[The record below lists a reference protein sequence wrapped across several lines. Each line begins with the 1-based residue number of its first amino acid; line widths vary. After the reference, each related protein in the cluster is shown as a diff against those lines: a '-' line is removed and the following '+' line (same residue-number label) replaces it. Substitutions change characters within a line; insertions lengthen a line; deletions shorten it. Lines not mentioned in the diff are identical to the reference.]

1 MTRLP
6 YNPTSGSAACEP
18 FKPFGIEPGLVK
30 QVREKF
36 QSEISMRELSRN
48 LQNGMKHHSATARL
62 TSAYHNLLHNE
73 GGILRHNTYPNRR
86 IQSAGKISDSSNSTD
101 VDIKAL
107 SKPLNVE
114 KRSLINKNKRN
125 TGNPE
130 NATVPIKNFL
140 DATKSDYRP
149 ETAVFRNNSVSV
161 CEYQDRSSHKSSG
174 ANEGTCRKS
183 STFPKLNGYG
193 SKLKETITPSKSI
206 NKPHVEFKQPVVPPK
221 PSKSELSKDP
231 LVNFGIPKGYQATKQ
246 SSQSIYNADEFHYTC
261 NSSNS
266 PNEDRRSKS
275 PRLKFEVYSSPLNS
289 ETTCRGGTTIKIDTR
304 TIQNAGS
311 PTKHTESNYG
321 YMPKNFNFPTNSN
334 HTANESNGQ
343 PLTLGNDALP
353 TSSKYS
359 KELKCPL
366 SKADAASDG
375 TQKPPAHTQ
384 KSIVNSSAQPNGI
397 LKTSVSSVIISDPK
411 VSSSASVSTTSSN
424 VPSPSQSLF
433 NIQNGNFSPHSVKK
447 NLSNEINCNKTF
459 VKNGEHSECE
469 KTSDNF
475 EKIGISFPF
484 NGEISNKTSSPTR
497 RITSLPHKSEFKTNT
512 LTQVLPSHIKFNPDD
527 VMKASVSSVETGESE
542 KSPDFI
548 KDSTVLERNEVKK
561 QSHDK
566 VAGYFSSQD
575 AGKVHL
581 SEFDTTPKDKIRS
594 CSLPYHKRQ
603 VNHSV
608 LDSVMGE
615 MEQLFSGKQTNALS
629 KQPRIL
635 SFAREKA
642 MQYREEKENDLDN
655 PAKFGNVMESTET
668 SVNDQKTVAQNPNE
682 HAPTASTSSKQQ
694 RQSESFQAAL
704 QAVEKNL
711 KLTSATEN
719 NQSSNFETVAND
731 SIKRT
736 SRSFV
741 TIRPGFPAVKTSLAE
756 ECNNISQDLL
766 RYHENLSTEEL
777 VSGTPSSSTSMTAYG
792 DGKSAINKWKTTS
805 CLPVL
810 SPIRRMKECLTLEET
825 QMDDKSLANCQSNGK
840 LNSSELKSNMECV
853 KPHPSVGKPKK
864 SVTFLSPDSSM
875 IHNISNDSGDTC
887 SENDTSEINSL
898 KNVHASESDILCK
911 QREPKSRTN
920 FPLKPEAEGLVKLK
934 DEDYSAPTQFVSSG
948 LNRQISQQTDSD
960 QMYTN
965 SKDKKINGRDK
976 IFLENRKK
984 LEIQLRRLFVPT
996 SEGTPS
1002 TSLVQTNKN
1011 NNSLESVHQNLRKKS
1026 TYLKGCLSNNILPSS
1041 VLTDIPINKST
1052 KQNILKRNNPERF
1065 ITNDQEGIEGKFIP
1079 KITTV
1084 VDELRGLLCGT
1095 WPPKSKRIFDVHKYA
1110 YQKALQY
1117 RLELDET
1124 KNTQSNQSSQESDSC
1139 AEISKLKKRG
1149 ELRTSSEA
1157 FINSFSEAPSTN
1169 VKDLEFSPLISA
1181 SSEDN
1186 LSFENVRR
1194 SVEGKLNNILKQT
1207 RNVDST
1213 NQFWSSSFQPKCSD
1227 GCSSLNESCLLDTH
1241 SKGSQI
1247 SHHGVAS
1254 QSFMNGPLNTK
1265 PSLSRK
1271 GNLIEPTFSY
1281 KINDISKESVFQ
1293 KYLTSNLS
1301 SCTSQSPLWNQ
1312 STWSDTFSSFKNWD
1326 DSYNYSS
1333 TFMYKTGM
1341 KFKFRP
1347 LADLES
1353 SANKVASER
1362 KNHLLTIGYI
1372 QPSQKLEASGLK
1384 RTKVLDS
1391 RRRKSKSE
1399 EVSFNKGSLK
1409 FSSIVHKKNQ
1419 RDEYQY
1425 KHINLSGNMRYFKRF
1440 SEYPSLLDYRSF
1452 DDCYVKHKSPQM
1464 NNVAVNS
1471 KEQMNISYLSAS
1483 SDSIYVPEQ
1492 YSPTDLKNE
1501 DKQKTFIELRRP
1513 RTASPYFSDDST
1525 SMNEN
1530 QISRDQHQSLKRL
1543 DLKLPRFSLEY
1554 EDVNNNILAPL
1565 YFERNDNTQC
1575 LQMNGSKSS
1584 SKLISQRYSQTRWKA
1599 VGPAYSKYRKCYFYN
1614 GQNTCIT

>member
-756 ECNNISQDLL
+756 ECNATSIMDKTPVSHSQMVCITNSIRDIHLFLNNTILNKILIFTLL
-766 RYHENLSTEEL
+766 YYLIVYQLTF
-777 VSGTPSSSTSMTAYG
+777 MTF
-792 DGKSAINKWKTTS
+792 NV
-805 CLPVL
+805 C
-810 SPIRRMKECLTLEET
+810 TL
-825 QMDDKSLANCQSNGK
+825 QNFKQ
-840 LNSSELKSNMECV
+840 
-853 KPHPSVGKPKK
+853 
-864 SVTFLSPDSSM
+864 
-875 IHNISNDSGDTC
+875 
-887 SENDTSEINSL
+887 NSL
-898 KNVHASESDILCK
+898 QYLFPVHW
-911 QREPKSRTN
+911 
-920 FPLKPEAEGLVKLK
+920 
-934 DEDYSAPTQFVSSG
+934 
-948 LNRQISQQTDSD
+948 
-960 QMYTN
+960 
-965 SKDKKINGRDK
+965 
-976 IFLENRKK
+976 
-984 LEIQLRRLFVPT
+984 
-996 SEGTPS
+996 
-1002 TSLVQTNKN
+1002 
-1011 NNSLESVHQNLRKKS
+1011 
-1026 TYLKGCLSNNILPSS
+1026 
-1041 VLTDIPINKST
+1041 T
-1052 KQNILKRNNPERF
+1052 K
-1065 ITNDQEGIEGKFIP
+1065 
-1079 KITTV
+1079 
-1084 VDELRGLLCGT
+1084 
-1095 WPPKSKRIFDVHKYA
+1095 H
-1110 YQKALQY
+1110 
-1117 RLELDET
+1117 
-1124 KNTQSNQSSQESDSC
+1124 
-1139 AEISKLKKRG
+1139 
-1149 ELRTSSEA
+1149 
-1157 FINSFSEAPSTN
+1157 
-1169 VKDLEFSPLISA
+1169 
-1181 SSEDN
+1181 
-1186 LSFENVRR
+1186 
-1194 SVEGKLNNILKQT
+1194 
-1207 RNVDST
+1207 
-1213 NQFWSSSFQPKCSD
+1213 
-1227 GCSSLNESCLLDTH
+1227 
-1241 SKGSQI
+1241 
-1247 SHHGVAS
+1247 
-1254 QSFMNGPLNTK
+1254 
-1265 PSLSRK
+1265 
-1271 GNLIEPTFSY
+1271 
-1281 KINDISKESVFQ
+1281 
-1293 KYLTSNLS
+1293 
-1301 SCTSQSPLWNQ
+1301 
-1312 STWSDTFSSFKNWD
+1312 
-1326 DSYNYSS
+1326 
-1333 TFMYKTGM
+1333 
-1341 KFKFRP
+1341 
-1347 LADLES
+1347 
-1353 SANKVASER
+1353 
-1362 KNHLLTIGYI
+1362 
-1372 QPSQKLEASGLK
+1372 
-1384 RTKVLDS
+1384 
-1391 RRRKSKSE
+1391 
-1399 EVSFNKGSLK
+1399 
-1409 FSSIVHKKNQ
+1409 
-1419 RDEYQY
+1419 
-1425 KHINLSGNMRYFKRF
+1425 
-1440 SEYPSLLDYRSF
+1440 
-1452 DDCYVKHKSPQM
+1452 
-1464 NNVAVNS
+1464 
-1471 KEQMNISYLSAS
+1471 
-1483 SDSIYVPEQ
+1483 
-1492 YSPTDLKNE
+1492 
-1501 DKQKTFIELRRP
+1501 
-1513 RTASPYFSDDST
+1513 
-1525 SMNEN
+1525 
-1530 QISRDQHQSLKRL
+1530 
-1543 DLKLPRFSLEY
+1543 
-1554 EDVNNNILAPL
+1554 
-1565 YFERNDNTQC
+1565 
-1575 LQMNGSKSS
+1575 
-1584 SKLISQRYSQTRWKA
+1584 
-1599 VGPAYSKYRKCYFYN
+1599 
-1614 GQNTCIT
+1614 